1 MANESFAESLRKS
14 TATRDE
20 LKKKEAD
27 QKAAEKA
34 KIEEIIQRRSLE
46 QLNSIKRDA
55 QTEATVRGKTV
66 LKKEYLISSS
76 ALDYRLNS
84 EMSMRQKMANEVTRM
99 LKPLLENEGFKH
111 VHVSSAR
118 HDWGKCGYAYN
129 VHIRW

>member
-55 QTEATVRGKTV
+55 
-66 LKKEYLISSS
+66 
-76 ALDYRLNS
+76 
-84 EMSMRQKMANEVTRM
+84 
-99 LKPLLENEGFKH
+99 
-111 VHVSSAR
+111 
-118 HDWGKCGYAYN
+118 
-129 VHIRW
+129 

>member
-20 LKKKEAD
+20 LKKKEAE

-34 KIEEIIQRRSLE
+34 RIEEIVQRRSLE
-46 QLNSIKRDA
+46 QLNFIKRDA
-55 QTEATVRGKTV
+55 QTEATIRGKTV

-76 ALDYRLNS
+76 ALDYRFNS
-84 EMSMRQKMANEVTRM
+84 EGAMRQKMANEITKM
-99 LKPLLENEGFKH
+99 LKPLLENDGFKH
-111 VHVSSAR
+111 VHVTSAR
-118 HDWGKCGYAYN
+118 HDWGKCGYSFT